1 MTESRITPTWVNR
14 PRRWWGSLTEAY
26 SAISRLRRNKAISDP
41 DEQGA
46 LVRLRMLSRGWKE
59 VLPDDQLRDWRKRP
73 TRQDF
78 QFWSF
83 QRLYRERSGGFQS
96 GVEDAAVQAEL
107 AFGQRESRVANLPS
121 ADAVLR
127 FRERAGNSNLRVRK
141 S

>member
-1 MTESRITPTWVNR
+1 MI
-14 PRRWWGSLTEAY
+14 EAY

-83 QRLYRERSGGFQS
+83 QRLYRERTGGFQS

-107 AFGQRESRVANLPS
+107 AFVQRESRVANLPS